1 MSKLP
6 VFIKKAM
13 LVIMILGIG
22 LAALPVV
29 DVYAAGSSEET
40 DPPVSTKERTALLER
55 IWARQLAAYE
65 RQGKIIDNADTLI
78 DRVQNL
84 IDKATEKSLDASA
97 VQEALDAFEAAIQDA
112 RPIHQSANGIVTSHK
127 GFDEN
132 GKVTDPEQ
140 AKETIKELSQH
151 LRDFRATMDGTGK
164 ALKDAI
170 REFWKNNRPP
180 RADQP

>member
-1 MSKLP
+1 MFKIIFL
-6 VFIKKAM
+6 IKKAL
-13 LVIMILGIG
+13 LVVMILGIG
-22 LAALPVV
+22 FAALPAV
-29 DVYAAGSSEET
+29 DVYAAGSSDET
-40 DPPVSTKERTALLER
+40 EPPVSTEDRAARLEH

-65 RQGKIIDNADTLI
+65 RQGKLLENANIII
-78 DRVQNL
+78 GRVQSL
-84 IDKATEKSLDASA
+84 IDKATEKGLDASA
-97 VQEALDAFEAAIQDA
+97 VQEALDVFEAALQDA

-140 AKETIKELSQH
+140 AKETIKELGQH

-180 RADQP
+180 REDQP